1 MFEESSMTKRSS
13 PSLRGNAEVGDA
25 HQESEY
31 CSPVLSVVGK
41 VSTHFATRKCD
52 FSVEERST
60 EVYHTKEETGN
71 CPTNEGWILVENKK
85 RSRHTKANLPTVQEV
100 DEVLAEC
107 EFGDD
112 WLLSPRLDN
121 LEPIDNIKYSAW
133 TDNSKRRN
141 HKESRS
147 RRHKI
152 RRARY
157 KNRNVQPHGSDDD
170 SIVISLSHEP
180 AEIDLQREERRQL
193 AQAAVETVPQDV
205 SCEQS
210 EELSQLLESVHDI
223 ANTEGDDEMEEW
235 VSHLENLVIM
245 AYQISRASS
254 FVDVFVAVVAYI
266 KMNTKKCV
274 LKQLLQLIDEV
285 TTKCPASE
293 IDPHAWS
300 GEDIV
305 QKWEL
310 FKTNTIFTKVS
321 YLLSAAMSLS
331 VCTIKEI
338 EWSPFGL
345 QLISV
350 EAAKQQLK
358 AVDVIDAVIGT
369 FSWVA
374 DTGYRVF
381 QERSLL
387 PLLYAD
393 NKMKQ
398 FNEDC
403 DYVLANAEQAVA
415 GNLGCIN
422 DFEKKVDDVLRA
434 VSEMKSV
441 KCNGPTAL
449 WLQQRYS
456 QLVKVKHQI
465 VAKHRNTAIRFAP
478 FGVGLTGPS
487 GVGKSTLAKIVMKV
501 ALHAMGFETDPRR
514 IITKDMFDEYDS
526 TYTSDILGMFMDDV
540 GNGKSKFAKV
550 APTDIII
557 KFFNNMAAQ
566 AVKAE
571 LNAKGVVFIAF
582 KVGVLTSNFTDYQ
595 VRQYSDKPEASLR
608 RFVHTRVRVKPHYR
622 KPGSISLNT
631 GHDDLIGK
639 ELTHDVWELDLEECH
654 IFENKH
660 GEEKYEFRILDVKLN
675 DGTIVHC
682 KNLDLDTYLDV
693 IIALAKKHKN
703 EQENTMGR
711 SERFDKMKMC
721 DTCCKPTSIC
731 RCAVK
736 PDAFESIGEVIVDAA
751 KNSVTSYVNKWL
763 SPVNFLNSVLGF
775 RPIKKMATK
784 QLEGEMKEVL
794 NETVTPWMIAITP
807 DWLFRTSVFKK
818 SIELWQHSA
827 AMYDLRRQVRFGI
840 TLGSGFAIL
849 GLVRKDKYMTG
860 TAIGGSWIASMA
872 FWAQY
877 RARVTHYK
885 EEYMR
890 RRNALPEHAKSL
902 RDGNIAKGAF
912 VVSTLV
918 VGLKLFRMWNNA
930 RLEKDKK
937 SVTPD
942 GISPQEVEGQP
953 GWFGFFTKS
962 IGVKVERTGE
972 SNTATSDQVTQ
983 KLTKTTFFAWFE
995 REDGSKTRCDIFFP
1009 RKGVALIPRH
1019 VFHPNSD
1026 LNKPPCSLLT
1036 VEVHRHKDKSGG
1048 VFTFK
1053 CEYGNAG
1060 TCSKLDMMAVYVP
1073 NCPDLPDQRK
1083 WFPLTCPKGNSICKL
1098 IVRTEDDI
1106 KVRRVNVEHGIVG
1119 HRYMDFY
1126 GGSYTTEL
1134 ARTGACMAP
1143 LVLDLDK
1150 PTIMGFHIGGD
1161 PNRNYGVMQTVTVA
1175 QLDEMIKE
1183 LSQKPGVLISA
1194 QSTDLPATQYGR
1206 PLIES
1211 KNVHPHCMAAKLDAK
1226 AYVDVLG
1233 STRLRMQQGSQV
1245 KKSPLSDEVEKHF
1258 GYPNKWGAPKLKP
1271 NWKGYNAT
1279 LEHIV
1284 NPAEMFAPSALER
1297 ARQDWLKPLL
1307 PLMRE
1312 HMSRESFRPL
1322 NDHEMV
1328 MGQAGK
1334 RFMTPI
1340 PMNTGMGFPVFGK
1353 KSKHFIETRDG
1364 EVLVSREP
1372 DESIKNEMSRI
1383 MECWQKGLR
1392 AYPVTTATL
1401 KDEPTPLDKEKV
1413 RVFQASAIAM
1423 GMYIRKYFLPI
1434 ARFLA
1439 LHPLESESAV
1449 GVNAFSKQWEE
1460 LMNHSNKFAQDKKVI
1475 AWDYS
1480 KYDVRMNSQV
1490 TTAVWLSFIELAEAG
1505 GYPQEALQVMKNMV
1519 ADIVHPLIDYNG
1531 TMLMAYNMNTSGNNM
1546 TVNVNSTA
1554 GSFYVRLGFFNQF
1567 PDESDFRS
1575 RVAAL
1580 TYGDDFK
1587 GSVHPDFRQFNFFSM
1602 SEFLETHKMKIT
1614 LPDKSDDAVAFMDDD
1629 NADFLKRNSVF
1640 IPEIGRNIGAL
1651 SNDSIMKSLHAN
1663 LKSKTEKPMTVAICC
1678 IETAMHEWFGHGR
1691 EVYDDKRTRM
1701 EKVCKSLDLPIP
1713 AVDLTFDE
1721 RVEGWLKK
1729 YD

>member
-1 MFEESSMTKRSS
+1 MNNINNQREGSESSKQGFETSS
-13 PSLRGNAEVGDA
+13 QLVSLSR
-25 HQESEY
+25 
-31 CSPVLSVVGK
+31 PV
-41 VSTHFATRKCD
+41 
-52 FSVEERST
+52 
-60 EVYHTKEETGN
+60 
-71 CPTNEGWILVENKK
+71 EGWTLVEKKKK
-85 RSRHTKANLPTVQEV
+85 RSRPKMNLPPIQETETAQCYV
-100 DEVLAEC
+100 
-107 EFGDD
+107 GDN
-112 WLLSPRLDN
+112 WLLSPHLDN
-121 LEPIDNIKYSAW
+121 LEPLDTKYSAW
-133 TDNSKRRN
+133 KDDNKRHN

-147 RRHKI
+147 REHKI

-157 KNRNVQPHGSDDD
+157 KKKNAQPHS
-170 SIVISLSHEP
+170 SIDEVNGDISLSHEP
-180 AEIDLQREERRQL
+180 AEIDLRREERRLL
-193 AQAAVETVPQDV
+193 AQAAVETPPQDIT
-205 SCEQS
+205 CDQS
-210 EELSQLLESVHDI
+210 EELSQLLDSIHDI
-223 ANTEGDDEMEEW
+223 ANIDGDDEIGDW

-245 AYQISRASS
+245 AYQVSRARS
-254 FVDVFVAVVAYI
+254 FVDIFVAVVAYI
-266 KMNTKKCV
+266 KMNTKKCI

-285 TTKCPASE
+285 TDKCPTSE
-293 IDPHAWS
+293 TEPHAWS
-300 GEDIV
+300 GQEVV

-358 AVDVIDAVIGT
+358 AVDVIDAVIST

-381 QERSLL
+381 QEKSLL

-415 GNLGCIN
+415 GNVGCIN

-434 VSEMKSV
+434 VCEMKSV
-441 KCNGPTAL
+441 KCDGPTAL

-456 QLVKVKHQI
+456 QLIKIKHQI
-465 VAKHRNTAIRFAP
+465 VAKHRNTAIRFQP
-478 FGVGLTGPS
+478 FGVGLTGSS

-501 ALHAMGFETDPRR
+501 SLHAMGFETDQKR
-514 IITKDMFDEYDS
+514 IITKDMFDPYDS

-582 KVGVLTSNFTDYQ
+582 KVGVLTSNFKDYQ

-622 KPGSISLNT
+622 KPGSISLDT
-631 GHDDLIGK
+631 GHPDLEGK
-639 ELTHDVWELDLEECH
+639 ELTHDVWNLDLEECH
-654 IFENKH
+654 IFENKK
-660 GEEKYEFRILDVKLN
+660 GEEKYEFKILDVKLQ

-682 KNLDLDTYLDV
+682 KDLDLDTYLDV
-693 IIALAKKHKN
+693 IVALAKKHKQKQTN
-703 EQENTMGR
+703 VIAR
-711 SERFDKMKMC
+711 SKRFDDMKMC
-721 DTCCKPTSIC
+721 DTCCKPVSIC
-731 RCAVK
+731 KCAVN
-736 PDAFESIGEVIVDAA
+736 PDALESIGEVIVDAA
-751 KNSVTSYVNKWL
+751 KNSVTSYINKWL
-763 SPVNFLNSVLGF
+763 SPVNFLNSALGF
-775 RPIKKMATK
+775 RPVKQMATQ
-784 QLEGEMKEVL
+784 QLEGEMKQIL
-794 NETVTPWMIAITP
+794 NDTVTPWMIAITP

-827 AMYDLRRQVRFGI
+827 AMYDLKRQARFGI
-840 TLGSGFAIL
+840 MSGSCFVVL

-860 TAIGGSWIASMA
+860 TAIGGSWLVSMA

-877 RARVTHYK
+877 RARIAHYK

-890 RRNALPEHAKSL
+890 RRNALPAHANNL
-902 RDGNIAKGAF
+902 RDGKVAKGAF
-912 VVSTLV
+912 VVTTLV

-930 RLEKDKK
+930 RLAKIRKEI
-937 SVTPD
+937 SPD
-942 GISPQEVEGQP
+942 GITKEEIEGQP
-953 GWFGFFTKS
+953 GWFDFFTRN
-962 IGVKVERTGE
+962 IGVTVDRTKE
-972 SNTATSDQVTQ
+972 SCTATTDQVAREMR
-983 KLTKTTFFAWFE
+983 KTTFFAWFE
-995 REDGSKTRCDIFFP
+995 RTDGSKTRCDIFFP

-1019 VFHPNSD
+1019 VFYPNAD
-1026 LNKPPCSLLT
+1026 MTQPPSSELK
-1036 VEVHRHKDKSGG
+1036 VEVIRHKNRSGG
-1048 VFTFK
+1048 LFSFK
-1053 CEYGNAG
+1053 CAYAQAG
-1060 TCSKLDMMAVYVP
+1060 TCERLDMVAVHVD

-1083 WFPLTCPKGNSICKL
+1083 WFPKDRPKGNSICKL
-1098 IVRTEDDI
+1098 IVRTEDDL
-1106 KVRRVNVEHGIVG
+1106 KVRRVSVEHGVVG
-1119 HRYMDFY
+1119 HMYMDFY

-1143 LVLDLDK
+1143 LVLDLEK
-1150 PTIMGFHIGGD
+1150 PTIVGFHIGGD
-1161 PNRNYGVMQTVTVA
+1161 PNRNYGVMQTVTIA
-1175 QLDEMIKE
+1175 QLDELIKD
-1183 LSQKPGVLISA
+1183 LKQKPGVLISA
-1194 QSTDLPATQYGR
+1194 QSTELPTEQYGR
-1206 PLIES
+1206 QLIES
-1211 KNVHPHCMAAKLDAK
+1211 EYVHPHCMAAKLDAK

-1245 KKSPLSDEVEKHF
+1245 MKSPISDEVEKHF
-1258 GYPNKWGAPKLKP
+1258 EYPNKWGSPKLKP

-1284 NPAEMFAPSALER
+1284 NPADMFSPLALER
-1297 ARQDWLKPLL
+1297 ARQDWLKPLV
-1307 PLMRE
+1307 PLMRK
-1312 HMSRESFRPL
+1312 HMMDESFRPL
-1322 NDHEMV
+1322 NDHEIV

-1334 RFMTPI
+1334 RFVTPI

-1364 EVLVSREP
+1364 ETLITREP
-1372 DESIKNEMSRI
+1372 DEAIKKEMARI
-1383 MECWQKGLR
+1383 MECWLRGER

-1401 KDEPTPLDKEKV
+1401 KDEPTPLEKEKV

-1460 LMNHSNKFAQDKKVI
+1460 LMAHSNKYALDSKVI

-1480 KYDVRMNSQV
+1480 KYDVRMNSQI
-1490 TTAVWLSFIELAEAG
+1490 TTAVWLSFIELAEVG
-1505 GYPQEALQVMKNMV
+1505 GYPQDALEVMRNMI

-1554 GSFYVRLGFFNQF
+1554 GSFYVRLGFFNEY
-1567 PDESDFRS
+1567 PDATDFRS
-1575 RVAAL
+1575 CVSAL

-1587 GSVHPDFRQFNFFSM
+1587 GSVHPDYRRFGFCSM
-1602 SEFLETHKMKIT
+1602 SKFLGAHKMKIT
-1614 LPDKSDDAVAFMDDD
+1614 PPDKSDNIIDFMEDED
-1629 NADFLKRNSVF
+1629 ADFLKRNSVF

-1663 LKSKTEKPMTVAICC
+1663 LKSKSQQPMAVAVSC

-1691 EVYDDKRTRM
+1691 EIYEDKQARIK
-1701 EKVCKSLDLPIP
+1701 KVCEHFDLPIP
-1713 AVDLTFDE
+1713 AVDLNYDE
-1721 RVEGWLKK
+1721 RVEAWLKK
-1729 YD
+1729 YS